1 MSSAYPKILKAR
13 SPYVAII
20 ADVGRFV
27 AKNMTSRLQG
37 FAGGGVF
44 VGRQSSKGI
53 DEEGL

>member
-1 MSSAYPKILKAR
+1 MSSTYPKILKAR

-20 ADVGRFV
+20 GDVGRFV
-27 AKNMTSRLQG
+27 AKKHDFKASRFCWWRVL
-37 FAGGGVF
+37 